1 MKNILAVLAIII
13 GLSLF
18 GVSAYI
24 IAQTTEQ
31 PTTPQKVVVQEDKYA
46 VGPPEIMEMLEL
58 VNNERAKVGVAPLVI
73 DPKLNESAQ
82 MKADDMFTYKYFGH
96 ENHDGTQG
104 YTYIRKV
111 GATCGVGGENI
122 TDNVTEEDNNS
133 MQSVYNWVHSP
144 PHYKA
149 MINPKQVTTGFGVS
163 GTKVVEHFCRT
174 A

>member
-1 MKNILAVLAIII
+1 MRRILGLIAIIV
-13 GLSLF
+13 GLTLT
-18 GVSAYI
+18 GVSAYMV
-24 IAQTTEQ
+24 ARPVE
-31 PTTPQKVVVQEDKYA
+31 PKATPVKVVVQEDKYA

-104 YTYIRKV
+104 YTFIRKV
-111 GATCGVGGENI
+111 EATCGVGGENI
-122 TDNVTEEDNNS
+122 ADMMSKEYNNS
-133 MQSVYNWVHSP
+133 FDAVDGWVNSP

>member
-1 MKNILAVLAIII
+1 MRRILGLIAIIV
-13 GLSLF
+13 GLTLT
-18 GVSAYI
+18 GVSAYMV
-24 IAQTTEQ
+24 ARPVE
-31 PTTPQKVVVQEDKYA
+31 PKATPVKVVVQEDKYA

-96 ENHDGTQG
+96 ENHDGTRG
-104 YTYIRKV
+104 GSYIRTV
-111 GATCGVGGENI
+111 GAACSVGSENI

-133 MQSVYNWVHSP
+133 MQSVYNWVHSS

-149 MINPKQVTTGFGVS
+149 MIDSKYISTGFGVS
-163 GTKVVEHFCRT
+163 GTKIVEHFCVPR
-174 A
+174 